1 MSPLIPAAL
10 RAPQPAPAV
19 QGAQRATTPS
29 GDDFAR
35 ALRQETAD
43 QSMLTSRPSTRPTN
57 RDDRSDVARETRID
71 ARRADQRRSAAE
83 VGAAGSAAARR
94 PADRTGGVDRADKG
108 GGADRSEATSA
119 AARPA
124 EPSSDQ
130 NLSEGIDGASAQV
143 TLSGPSLATVLL
155 GGAGAPSAGA
165 PEGLAAAG
173 EVTSGDAEG
182 IVHGL
187 AQAAVGGSAPAAA
200 SSGAPGETLL
210 APAPGTAGLPAGA
223 AAPAQPVV
231 VARVPGQRLT
241 DLDPR
246 NATAQ
251 SALVSGQATAATAEG
266 SAEGAPVVAVSVLP
280 APGQPGTATI
290 TGSTPVAL
298 PAVVPGTAISA
309 QNGGAATDSG
319 AGGAGRTPVADGGN
333 PVAGPAPTALPGSF
347 AHTLSGLT
355 GVDRATAPAATG
367 SAAQTPLADQVR
379 GPVLALR
386 SAAPGE
392 HVLTLKVTPENL
404 GPVQVRAHIGAEG
417 IRIELVGATD
427 AAREGLRNLLT
438 DLRRDLAGTGMNASL
453 SLGGDSG
460 TGGRGGHGAAGDLSS
475 AGDGS
480 GHPRSGR
487 SSDSAVTREPHTAPA
502 VPLTPTS
509 SGAHGVDIL
518 T

>member
-10 RAPQPAPAV
+10 RAPQTAPAV

-43 QSMLTSRPSTRPTN
+43 QSAASSRPNNRPVS
-57 RDDRSDVARETRID
+57 RDDRNDVARETRID

-83 VGAAGSAAARR
+83 VSAAGSAAARR
-94 PADRTGGVDRADKG
+94 PADRADGVDRAGKG
-108 GGADRSEATSA
+108 GGADPSDAASA
-119 AARPA
+119 AVRPGA
-124 EPSSDQ
+124 APSDQ
-130 NLSEGIDGASAQV
+130 PVSEVVDGTSAQV

-155 GGAGAPSAGA
+155 GGPGALSAG
-165 PEGLAAAG
+165 PVEGSAAAG
-173 EVTSGDAEG
+173 EVTAGDAESL
-182 IVHGL
+182 VQGL
-187 AQAAVGGSAPAAA
+187 AQAALVSSAAAAAPSGVATETVPASSPSAAGSSVGAAA
-200 SSGAPGETLL
+200 SAQPADV
-210 APAPGTAGLPAGA
+210 APAPGRHLA
-223 AAPAQPVV
+223 
-231 VARVPGQRLT
+231 
-241 DLDPR
+241 DLDSTK
-246 NATAQ
+246 ATAQ
-251 SALVSGQATAATAEG
+251 TAQVSGLSTAATAPGPGE
-266 SAEGAPVVAVSVLP
+266 SVVPVL
-280 APGQPGTATI
+280 APGQPSAAVI
-290 TGSTPVAL
+290 AGSTPAAL
-298 PAVVPGTAISA
+298 PAVAVGMAVSA
-309 QNGGAATDSG
+309 QSGGATTDSG
-319 AGGAGRTPVADGGN
+319 AGGAGRAPVTDGSTPVAR
-333 PVAGPAPTALPGSF
+333 PSPAALPGSF

-355 GVDRATAPAATG
+355 GVDRVTAPAATG
-367 SAAQTPLADQVR
+367 ASAQTSLAEQVR

-460 TGGRGGHGAAGDLSS
+460 PGGRAGQGAAGDLSS

-480 GHPRSGR
+480 GHARSGR
-487 SSDSAVTREPHTAPA
+487 SSDSAVTREPHTASA